1 MSNQL
6 SVKGKVVHI
15 GQLQKLEKITKREF
29 VIETPETY
37 PQMVK
42 FECVGDKTQILDSIS
57 LGMEVDVFFNLRG
70 RKWNEN
76 YYTSLQAWRIVA
88 DTNAYTKPTKTL
100 AEEMAND
107 DLPF

>member
-42 FECVGDKTQILDSIS
+42 FECVGDKTQILDSLS
-57 LGMEVDVFFNLRG
+57 MGMEVDVYFNLRG

-76 YYTSLQAWRIVA
+76 YYTSLQAWRVVA
-88 DTNAYTKPTKTL
+88 DSNEDSKPK
-100 AEEMAND
+100 ENVND
-107 DLPF
+107 PIGDLPF

>member
-29 VIETPETY
+29 VIKTPETY

-42 FECVGDKTQILDSIS
+42 FECVGDKTQILDSLS
-57 LGMEVDVFFNLRG
+57 MGMEVDVFFNLRG

-76 YYTSLQAWRIVA
+76 YYTSLQAWRIVSDSNA
-88 DTNAYTKPTKTL
+88 DSKPK
-100 AEEMAND
+100 ENVND
-107 DLPF
+107 PIGDLPF

>member
-15 GQLQKLEKITKREF
+15 GELQKLEKITKREF

-42 FECVGDKTQILDSIS
+42 FECVGDKTQILDSLS

-76 YYTSLQAWRIVA
+76 YYTSLQAWRIVFDSNA
-88 DTNAYTKPTKTL
+88 DTKPK
-100 AEEMAND
+100 ENVND
-107 DLPF
+107 PIGDLPF

>member
-6 SVKGKVVHI
+6 SVKGHVVHI
-15 GQLQKLEKITKREF
+15 GQLQQLEKITKREF
-29 VIETPETY
+29 VIQTPETY

-42 FECVGDKTQILDSIS
+42 FECVGDKTQILDGIS

-88 DTNAYTKPTKTL
+88 DSNTNQKPTKTL

>member
-6 SVKGKVVHI
+6 SVKGHVVHI
-15 GQLQKLEKITKREF
+15 GQLQQLEKITKCEF
-29 VIETPETY
+29 VIQTPETY

-42 FECVGDKTQILDSIS
+42 FECVGDKTQILDSVSI
-57 LGMEVDVFFNLRG
+57 GMEVDVFFNLRG

-76 YYTSLQAWRIVA
+76 YYTSLQAWRIVG
-88 DTNAYTKPTKTL
+88 DSNANQKPTKTL

>member
-37 PQMVK
+37 AQMVK
-42 FECVGDKTQILDSIS
+42 FELIGDKTEILDSVS

-76 YYTSLQAWRIVA
+76 YYTSLQAWRVVVDSNA
-88 DTNAYTKPTKTL
+88 DTKPK
-100 AEEMAND
+100 ENAND
-107 DLPF
+107 PIGDLPF

>member
-15 GQLQKLEKITKREF
+15 GELQKLEKITKREF

-42 FECVGDKTQILDSIS
+42 FELIGDKTQILDGLS
-57 LGMEVDVFFNLRG
+57 LGMEVDVYFNLRG

-88 DTNAYTKPTKTL
+88 DSNADTKPK
-100 AEEMAND
+100 ENVND
-107 DLPF
+107 PIGDLPF

>member
-42 FECVGDKTQILDSIS
+42 FELIGDKTQILDGLS
-57 LGMEVDVFFNLRG
+57 LGMEVDVYFNLRG

-76 YYTSLQAWRIVA
+76 YYTSLQAWRIVPDSYA
-88 DTNAYTKPTKTL
+88 NSKPK
-100 AEEMAND
+100 ENVND
-107 DLPF
+107 PIGDLTF